1 MGAQSSELA
10 NEEVAMSQPNQKM
23 KTVFTVVQREGK
35 SHWVKMG
42 IGFVNADGSINLKL
56 DGYPT
61 NSTLQI
67 RDYESPE
74 EREQRFGRERPLGDA
89 DRTGAFSGLS

>member
-1 MGAQSSELA
+1 
-10 NEEVAMSQPNQKM
+10 MSQQKQL
-23 KTVFTVVQREGK
+23 KTVFTVVERDNK

-42 IGFVNADGSINLKL
+42 IGSVNKDGSINLKL

-74 EREQRFGRERPLGDA
+74 ERESRISRPGHSSADA
-89 DRTGAFSGLS
+89 TGAYPGLA